1 MTWKTVEHYSLG
13 YDIQLKQFY
22 VYYELEG
29 DGTAHQI
36 SASPEEFLGLSEMF
50 RNEGPISFNV
60 EGRYFVT
67 RSGPVGDSGG
77 QPAIMA

>member
-1 MTWKTVEHYSLG
+1 MTWKTVERYSLG

-29 DGTAHQI
+29 DNTAHQI
-36 SASPEEFLGLSEMF
+36 STSPPEFLSLSDMF

-60 EGRYFVT
+60 EGQYFVT
-67 RSGPVGDSGG
+67 RAIPVGDQDDGLL
-77 QPAIMA
+77 